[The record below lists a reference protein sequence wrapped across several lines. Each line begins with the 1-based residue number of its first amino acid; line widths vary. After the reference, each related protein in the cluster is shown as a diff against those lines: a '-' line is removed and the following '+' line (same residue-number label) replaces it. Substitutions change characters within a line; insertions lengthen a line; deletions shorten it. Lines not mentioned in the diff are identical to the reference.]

1 MKDDTELQKDDDWAE
16 EDIDSSKRGRTGSSN
31 RDRLLV
37 LVGILI
43 AAVLAAMIS
52 FSVAKRA
59 GSDTKLLQMK
69 LAAFEE
75 KISSL
80 ERQISDLQGRTG
92 ATSVDPA
99 LLQRIEDLARKVEG
113 LEKRPQPPAATEAK
127 SAPRKP
133 AVTGEKRY
141 HTVQKGETL
150 FRISKNYG
158 ITPETLRK
166 LNNLSQDQ
174 PLRTGQKL
182 LVSSG
187 N

>member
-1 MKDDTELQKDDDWAE
+1 MKDDTELKEDDEWAG
-16 EDIDSSKRGRTGSSN
+16 EDIDSSKRGRTGSSK
-31 RDRLLV
+31 RDRLYV
-37 LVGILI
+37 LLGILI
-43 AAVLAAMIS
+43 AAVLAAVIS
-52 FSVAKRA
+52 YSVAKRSGTDA
-59 GSDTKLLQMK
+59 KLLQMK

-75 KISSL
+75 KISGL
-80 ERQISDLQGRTG
+80 ERQISDLQGKSGT
-92 ATSVDPA
+92 TSADPT
-99 LLQRIEDLARKVEG
+99 LLQRIEDLTRKVES
-113 LEKRPQPPAATEAK
+113 LEKRPQPPAGTEAK

-166 LNNLSQDQ
+166 LNNLSPDQ
-174 PLRTGQKL
+174 ALRTGQKL